1 MGMPMSKR
9 IKYSGCAQAPP
20 HLTGRNIVFGRPS
33 AGRFHGVG
41 RAPAGPPL
49 GLEEIESPRA
59 LEWVK
64 TRDVKSLA
72 ELKSDPRFAQV
83 ESDAKAVVLASDR
96 IPAPE
101 LRAGWIYN
109 F

>member
-1 MGMPMSKR
+1 MQHGWSYPSA
-9 IKYSGCAQAPP
+9 GCAPAPP
-20 HLTGRNIVFGRPS
+20 HLAGRNAVFDPPSVGRLRR
-33 AGRFHGVG
+33 GG

-83 ESDAKAVVLASDR
+83 ETDAKAVVLASDR